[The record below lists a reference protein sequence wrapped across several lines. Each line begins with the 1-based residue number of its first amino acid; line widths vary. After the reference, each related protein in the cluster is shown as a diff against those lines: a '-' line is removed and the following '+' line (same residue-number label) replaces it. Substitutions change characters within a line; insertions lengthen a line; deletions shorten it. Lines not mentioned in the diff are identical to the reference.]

1 MKKALTVL
9 LAVAMMFC
17 FSATAFAAQFND
29 VDKSSKVAKDAINKV
44 AALGIV
50 DGYDDGGF
58 HPGDTI
64 TRAEFA
70 KMADI
75 ASGLKDSAKQMEG
88 VNSEF
93 TDVKTG
99 VWYTGWVNLA
109 SAQGYVKGYE
119 NGTFG
124 PNNTITY
131 AEVVT
136 VLMRLLGYSD
146 NLTGPWPINY
156 INQATKLD
164 VLDDVENFSA
174 NANATR
180 SDVAIMLSETLDQNM
195 VKWNSDTNEF
205 EDKEKDK
212 HTYTLLEDAFD
223 GVTGQYIV
231 TAINVKDQAKMKYDV
246 VAKELVDGENGK
258 DVKGSVTVHCD
269 ADTAVA
275 GVEPNALVD
284 RQVTVVYDDDKDA
297 AYIQVD
303 DQIVKVGKTEDA
315 KNDDQFKLDGSTY
328 DIAAYAVTEK
338 GDDDVVRYPWI
349 KYFDTTKRNNADG
362 NETGYALINDDDE
375 VVAVATDK
383 EIGVKLYGKMYLVTD
398 VDTETKDEYKV
409 TLNDDDELDANADD
423 IILVKNGKRVAT
435 TDLKKGDVLVD
446 FTSNKD
452 VADTDF
458 FSVVTD
464 AAVTGEVTN
473 VKGDSKV
480 TVGGVDYIYNNV
492 DNATKYFDDG
502 YESADPTDWKG
513 LVDNK
518 DKVTVYKGYDNALS
532 FVIDGNN
539 ASSDNYAILLDQ
551 NGNRSAWT
559 DKFEVESVKVFT
571 KDGETK
577 TIAVKDDDDLREAF
591 TKIDKGGVFTYK
603 LNKDGEIRSIKSIEA
618 VEGYVDNYSDKGGL
632 PVSKN
637 SYVKIGENN
646 RTINNDAVIFNLKN
660 GYEAEKL
667 TKAQV
672 LAGDDITSDQL
683 DDKDNHINYIYVV
696 YDSEDTKHIEFMA
709 ITNFGGSDTVDYALI
724 DSIGYDGSDYTITF
738 DGDSKVYN
746 LDDASYK
753 VANANKGAAAIVT
766 YRLSGNTV
774 KDVQTAE
781 EKYHIDLSK
790 PTSEISSY
798 VDKLI
803 TCKDGSSYKI
813 GDDCVFILND
823 KGDLS
828 FTTEKSIKKDKG
840 FVGVIDPDTEN
851 KEVQELE
858 LVVIFK

>member
-29 VDKSSKVAKDAINKV
+29 VDNNSKVAKDAINKV

-131 AEVVT
+131 AEVTT

-180 SDVAIMLSETLDQNM
+180 SDVAIMLAATLDQNM
-195 VKWNSDTNEF
+195 VKWNSDDNEF
-205 EDKEKDK
+205 QDKEKDK
-212 HTYTLLEDAFD
+212 HTYTLLDDAFD
-223 GVTGQYIV
+223 GVTDQYIV
-231 TAINVKDQAKMKYDV
+231 TAVDVKDAAKMKYTVNAENYDDV
-246 VAKELVDGENGK
+246 RDGKNPATIK
-258 DVKGSVTVHCD
+258 VNCD

-275 GVEPNALVD
+275 GAEPNALVG

-303 DQIVKVGKTEDA
+303 DQIVKVGKAEKA
-315 KNDDQFKLDGSTY
+315 KNENQVKLDGSTY
-328 DIAAYAVTEK
+328 DVAVYAADEQINK
-338 GDDDVVRYPWI
+338 N
-349 KYFDTTKRNNADG
+349 FDTTKRNNADG

-375 VVAVATDK
+375 VVVVGTDEQFGAT
-383 EIGVKLYGKMYLVTD
+383 LYGYMYLVTD
-398 VDTETKDEYKV
+398 VDTEDKDEYQI
-409 TLNDDDELDANADD
+409 TLDDETDIDANADD

-435 TDLKKGDVLVD
+435 TDLKAGDVLVEY
-446 FTSNKD
+446 
-452 VADTDF
+452 ADEEDAAKVSF
-458 FSVVTD
+458 FNVVTD
-464 AAVTGEVTN
+464 AAVTGEVTAYEE
-473 VKGDSKV
+473 GASV
-480 TVGGVDYIYNNV
+480 TVGGVDYTTN
-492 DNATKYFDDG
+492 DATTFFDDE
-502 YESADPTDWKG
+502 YESKSSIDLKD
-513 LVDNK
+513 LSDNK
-518 DKVTVYKGYDNALS
+518 DKITVYKGTDNAVW
-532 FVIDGNN
+532 FIIDGNKG
-539 ASSDNYAILLDQ
+539 SSDNYAILLDKT
-551 NGNRSAWT
+551 GSTSAWGNN
-559 DKFEVESVKVFT
+559 DYKVESVKVFT

-577 TIAVKDDDDLREAF
+577 TIAVKDKASVRTEVNAI
-591 TKIDKGGVFTYK
+591 KKGDVFTYE
-603 LNKDGEIRSIKSIEA
+603 LNKDGEIKSATAIA
-618 VEGYVDNYSDKGGL
+618 DVEGYAGEYAGNGLVVSNNKYVKVDNT
-632 PVSKN
+632 
-637 SYVKIGENN
+637 N
-646 RTINNDAVIFNLKN
+646 RTVNNDAVIFNLKDD
-660 GYEAEKL
+660 YEAEKL

-672 LAGDDITSDQL
+672 LAGDDISSSEL
-683 DDKDNHINYIYVV
+683 DEDAPDNINYIYVV
-696 YDSEDTKHIEFMA
+696 LDDNNHIKFMA
-709 ITNFGGSDTVDYALI
+709 ITNFGGGDTVDYALI
-724 DSIGYDGSDYTITF
+724 NTVKGSGSDYTITF
-738 DGDSKVYN
+738 DGDSKVYD
-746 LDDASYK
+746 LDEDSYD
-753 VANANKGAAAIVT
+753 VANANKGAAAIVS
-766 YRLSGNTV
+766 YKLSGNTV
-774 KDVQTAE
+774 KDVKVVENVDDPKGITV
-781 EKYHIDLSK
+781 S
-790 PTSEISSY
+790 TY
-798 VDKLI
+798 VDGLV
-803 TCKDGSSYKI
+803 TLSDGKSYEIAK
-813 GDDCVFILND
+813 DCVFILND

-851 KEVQELE
+851 DDVQKLE

>member
-29 VDKSSKVAKDAINKV
+29 VDNSSKVAKDAINKV

-180 SDVAIMLSETLDQNM
+180 SDVAIMLSETLDQKM
-195 VKWNSDTNEF
+195 VKWNSDDNEF
-205 EDKEKDK
+205 QDKEKDK
-212 HTYTLLEDAFD
+212 HTYTLLDDAFD
-223 GVTGQYIV
+223 GVTDQYIV
-231 TAINVKDQAKMKYDV
+231 TAVDVKDAAKMKYTVNAVSYDDV
-246 VAKELVDGENGK
+246 RKGKEKPETIKVN
-258 DVKGSVTVHCD
+258 CD

-303 DQIVKVGKTEDA
+303 DQIIKVGKAEKA
-315 KNDDQFKLDGSTY
+315 KNPDQIKLDGSTY
-328 DIAAYAVTEK
+328 DIAAYAETKKVDNE
-338 GDDDVVRYPWI
+338 DVYTWI

-375 VVAVATDK
+375 VVAVETD
-383 EIGVKLYGKMYLVTD
+383 ENIGAVLYGYMYLVTD
-398 VDTETKDEYKV
+398 VDTDDKDEYQI
-409 TLNDDDELDANADD
+409 TLNDETDIDANADD

-435 TDLKKGDVLVD
+435 TDLKAGDVLVEY
-446 FTSNKD
+446 
-452 VADTDF
+452 TDEEDAAKVSF
-458 FSVVTD
+458 FNVVTD
-464 AAVTGEVTN
+464 AAVTGEVTAYEE
-473 VKGDSKV
+473 GASV
-480 TVGGVDYIYNNV
+480 TVGGVDYTTNTNTV
-492 DNATKYFDDG
+492 FFDDK
-502 YESADPTDWKG
+502 YESKSSINLKD
-513 LVDNK
+513 LSDNK
-518 DKVTVYKGYDNALS
+518 DKITVYKGTDNALW
-532 FVIDGNN
+532 FIIDGNKG
-539 ASSDNYAILLDQ
+539 SSDNYAILLDKT
-551 NGNRSAWT
+551 GSTSAWGNN
-559 DKFEVESVKVFT
+559 DYKVESVKVFT

-577 TIAVKDDDDLREAF
+577 TIAVKDKASVRTEVNAI
-591 TKIDKGGVFTYK
+591 KKGDVFTYE
-603 LNKDGEIRSIKSIEA
+603 LNKDGEIKSATAIA
-618 VEGYVDNYSDKGGL
+618 DVKGYAGEYAANGLVVSNNKYVKVDNT
-632 PVSKN
+632 
-637 SYVKIGENN
+637 N
-646 RTINNDAVIFNLKN
+646 RTVNNDAVIFNLKDD
-660 GYEAEKL
+660 YEAEKL

-672 LAGDDITSDQL
+672 LAGDDISSGAL
-683 DDKDNHINYIYVV
+683 DEDAPDNINYIYVV
-696 YDSEDTKHIEFMA
+696 LDDDNHIKFMA
-709 ITNFGGSDTVDYALI
+709 ITNFGGGDTVDYALI
-724 DSIGYDGSDYTITF
+724 NTVKGSGSDYTITF
-738 DGDSKVYN
+738 DGDSKVYD
-746 LDDASYK
+746 LEEDSYT
-753 VANANKGAAAIVT
+753 VANANKGAAAIVS
-766 YRLSGNTV
+766 YKLSGNTV
-774 KDVQTAE
+774 KDVKVVENVDDPKGITVSTYA
-781 EKYHIDLSK
+781 DGLVTLSDGN
-790 PTSEISSY
+790 SYEIG
-798 VDKLI
+798 K
-803 TCKDGSSYKI
+803 
-813 GDDCVFILND
+813 DCVFILND

-851 KEVQELE
+851 DDVQKLE